1 MRLIILTL
9 IISNFLEVGF
19 AQKVTNDFFALH
31 NIIRG
36 DSVYNTFEKQV
47 QLIQNAGFDGIE
59 INQVD
64 SFEGMKIALDK
75 YHFQGSYFYV
85 KVELEEPY
93 MDNRLK
99 GYIMQLQGSKTI
111 IAPFIIADSKKSKSS
126 YEADSL
132 ATGIVSQIAAWAGQA
147 GLQVAI
153 YPHIGFY
160 VETTDHAL
168 ALVKRINLE
177 NTGLSFNLCHWMA
190 TTPLAERGELKTK
203 LKELNP
209 YLKMVTIAGANNVQ
223 TKNKNIWNDYIL
235 PLGKGSFDN
244 YDLLKYLV
252 KDLKFRGPIGVQCY
266 NIKGDKPELVQSTI
280 SVWRDYKSRL
290 ESETDNP

>member
-9 IISNFLEVGF
+9 IIGSFWKAGF

-59 INQVD
+59 INQTD
-64 SFEGMKIALDK
+64 SFEGMKSALDK
-75 YHFQGSYFYV
+75 YHFRGSYFYV
-85 KVELEEPY
+85 KVSLDKPY
-93 MDNRLK
+93 IDQRLQAC
-99 GYIMQLQGSKTI
+99 IMQLQGSKTI
-111 IAPFIIADSKKSKSS
+111 IAPFITGDSRKFKSS
-126 YEADSL
+126 EAADSL
-132 ATGIVSQIAAWAGQA
+132 AAGLVSQIAGWAMQA

-168 ALVKRINLE
+168 ALAKRIKSE
-177 NTGLSFNLCHWMA
+177 NTGLSFNLCHWIA
-190 TTPLAERGELKTK
+190 TTPLSERGELKTK
-203 LKELNP
+203 LKELKP

-223 TKNKNIWNDYIL
+223 SKNKNIWDDYIL
-235 PLGKGSFDN
+235 PLGQGNFDN

-252 KDLKFRGPIGVQCY
+252 SDLKFTGPIGVQCY
-266 NIKGDKPELVQSTI
+266 NIKGDKPALVQNTI
-280 SVWRDYKSRL
+280 SVWKDYKSRL
-290 ESETDNP
+290 ESEIDKR